1 MSFRLSH
8 LSRGVLIAIFLA
20 ISTACGGPEKAI
32 EQSLRAHIL
41 FFTNFEKGV
50 DALDSLGDPL
60 ATFDTANTNHIK
72 KGGNPDGYLS
82 FNPNAGALN
91 YAGKDNLAYS
101 ANSAWSGSIAFWLKV
116 DIARFETTYPEP
128 FHIGKKDG
136 GGYPW
141 DDAVVFVDFKKAD
154 NTLRFGCYPDKEK
167 EQDITDQ
174 VVAARV
180 ISVPVNWQP
189 NDWHHI
195 AITWSNFNS
204 GKADAEW
211 VLYVDG
217 NRAGHKGPLQQHVTW
232 DIETLVMRFNHFKY
246 PGEVDEIAVFDKV
259 LTSDEVK
266 YLTAPKR
273 PLNKLFYK
281 KSERR

>member
-1 MSFRLSH
+1 MSFHLPH
-8 LSRGVLIAIFLA
+8 LSRGTLIVAFLA
-20 ISTACGGPEKAI
+20 ITTACGGPEKAI
-32 EQSLRAHIL
+32 EDSLRAHVL
-41 FFTNFEKGV
+41 FFANFEKGV

-72 KGGNPDGYLS
+72 QGGNPDGYLA

-91 YAGKDNLAYS
+91 YSAKNNIAYS
-101 ANSAWSGSIAFWLKV
+101 ANTAWSGGIAFWLKA
-116 DIARFETTYPEP
+116 DIASFDESYPEP
-128 FHIGKKDG
+128 FHIGKKEG
-136 GGYPW
+136 GKYPW

-154 NTLRFGCYPDKEK
+154 GTLRFGCYPNK
-167 EQDITDQ
+167 EQPVTDE

-180 ISVPVNWQP
+180 ISVPVNWRA
-189 NDWHHI
+189 NDWHHV

-211 VLYVDG
+211 ALYIDG
-217 NRAGHKGPLQQHVTW
+217 KEAGRKGPLQQNMTW

-246 PGEVDEIAVFDKV
+246 PGEIDEIAVFDKA
-259 LTSDEVK
+259 LTPDEAK
-266 YLTAPKR
+266 YLTAPKS